1 MEISCNDA
9 IAGVRFRARP
19 RAVGSRC
26 PSNSAGLYT
35 TLLEL
40 VSYGLGVCWYRASFH
55 WPPPRTYTLVITPTN
70 EGASPSR

>member
-9 IAGVRFRARP
+9 IAGVRFAPGLGPSVRGVRATAP
-19 RAVGSRC
+19 AC
-26 PSNSAGLYT
+26 DT

-55 WPPPRTYTLVITPTN
+55 WPPLRTYTLVITPTN